1 MCVCVFHSQAAHP
14 TTQSFYWL
22 NKRDG
27 INQRGIDSSR
37 RASPACGL
45 SASHD
50 KTVSAVCLCVCVC
63 SYYTHVCSQVLQQE
77 LQSVPVH
84 MLSSGPGSSLKLQ
97 PDVLA
102 AEGEAITVLEGT
114 LIDVMWLRLITPQ
127 PQSTHSL
134 NETVNSLCSASVR
147 ENL

>member
-1 MCVCVFHSQAAHP
+1 MCVCVSFTSCSSHHTELLLAKQERRN
-14 TTQSFYWL
+14 QSERHRQQPEGEPSMQSICITWQ
-22 NKRDG
+22 D
-27 INQRGIDSSR
+27 
-37 RASPACGL
+37 
-45 SASHD
+45 
-50 KTVSAVCLCVCVC
+50 CLCCLSLCVC

-134 NETVNSLCSASVR
+134 NETVNSLCSASVW